1 MRSNKIENS
10 KVDDMIPIIV
20 QGLGGK
26 TNIVETENCFTRLRV
41 MVKDPTAVN
50 ANAIDKAGSYGVLQ
64 SGADVHIV
72 YGTAADKIEKKL
84 REYLEK
90 E

>member
-1 MRSNKIENS
+1 MLRSNIIENNQI
-10 KVDDMIPIIV
+10 DDMMPIIV
-20 QGLGGK
+20 QSLGGK
-26 TNIVETENCFTRLRV
+26 ANIVETENCFTRLRV
-41 MVKDPTAVN
+41 VVKDPTAVN
-50 ANAIDKAGSYGVLQ
+50 ADALDKAGCYGVLK

-90 E
+90 

>member
-1 MRSNKIENS
+1 MRSTKIENS
-10 KVDDMIPIIV
+10 KIEDMIPIIV

-26 TNIVETENCFTRLRV
+26 ANIVETENCFTRLRV
-41 MVKDPTAVN
+41 VVKDPTAVT
-50 ANAIDKAGSYGVLQ
+50 ADAICKTGNYGVLQ
-64 SGADVHIV
+64 RGADVHIV

-84 REYLEK
+84 REYLKK

>member
-1 MRSNKIENS
+1 MRSNKNENS
-10 KVDDMIPIIV
+10 KIDDMIPIIV

-26 TNIVETENCFTRLRV
+26 ANIVEMENCFTRLRV
-41 MVKDPTAVN
+41 VVKDPTAVN
-50 ANAIDKAGSYGVLQ
+50 ADAISKTGSYGVLQ
-64 SGADVHIV
+64 SGADAHIV
-72 YGTAADKIEKKL
+72 YGVSVDKIEKKL

>member
-1 MRSNKIENS
+1 MRSTKIENS
-10 KVDDMIPIIV
+10 KIDDMIPIIV

-26 TNIVETENCFTRLRV
+26 ANIVETENCFTRLRV
-41 MVKDPTAVN
+41 LVKDPTVVN
-50 ANAIDKAGSYGVLQ
+50 ADAICNTGSYGVLQ
-64 SGADVHIV
+64 RGADVHIV
-72 YGTAADKIEKKL
+72 YGTAADKMEKKL